1 VSAKKSVS
9 PGVVFGS
16 YPEKRPTHD
25 SWTNILIHRLRTLSL
40 PFESTSTKSY
50 EAFVKQVSNYEPAF
64 THLSEARL
72 KNRLRELRSDLSMHG
87 QTDVI
92 MAELFAIIKQTCAR
106 ELGVKPYDTQI
117 IAARIM
123 LDGKLAEM
131 ATGEGKTLAAA
142 ICVASAALAGIPV
155 HLITS
160 NDYLVSRDSA
170 SLKPLFHALGL
181 TVGAVTNSLNAQE
194 RKLAY
199 ACDITYVTAK
209 ELVFDYLRDHIVGD
223 ITSSELHHH
232 VAKISGQSH
241 DRLLRGLSLAII
253 DEADSILIDEARVPL
268 IISQSVL
275 QQDQLQYHETAMKI
289 ASNLILG
296 QDFTLD
302 HKHFS
307 ANLTEHGH
315 LKINTYSKTLGQ
327 LWQNRMYRE
336 ETICQALVAQHLY
349 HCDHHY
355 LVRDDSVH
363 IIDEI
368 TGRTAPGR
376 VWSRGLHQM
385 IELKEGCKPSG
396 EMVTTTQITYQRFF
410 QKYLQLGGM
419 SGTISESRAELFT
432 VYGLKI
438 AKVPLR
444 KPSLRINLPSQIYP
458 DQQTL
463 WKVVAEKVKAMSE
476 SGRPVLIGTD
486 SVADSESLSKEL
498 NAHGLRHEVLN
509 ARQDQREATIIA
521 QAGQP
526 KQITVST
533 NIAGR
538 GTDIELGKGV
548 AELGGIHI
556 INCQHNVSRR
566 IDRQL
571 LGRCARQGN
580 AGSTETLISL
590 DTRLI
595 THTFP
600 TWIKRFVAKTGLS
613 KPQSLVMLIIRLPQW
628 LEESRHRNQRLEM
641 MKRDAQLVQQ
651 TSIQD

>member
-1 VSAKKSVS
+1 VSAKKSAT
-9 PGVVFGS
+9 PGVIFGS
-16 YPEKRPTHD
+16 YPEKKPAHN
-25 SWTNILIHRLRTLSL
+25 SWSSSFKLSLQALLL
-40 PFESTSTKSY
+40 PFESTSSKPY
-50 EAFVKQVSNYEPAF
+50 EPFVKQVASYESAF
-64 THLSEARL
+64 IHLSEARL
-72 KNRLRELRSDLSMHG
+72 KTRLRELRSELSMHG
-87 QTDVI
+87 QTDELI
-92 MAELFAIIKQTCAR
+92 AELFAIIKQTCAR
-106 ELGVKPYDTQI
+106 ELSVRPYDTQI

-142 ICVASAALAGIPV
+142 ICVASAALVGIPV

-160 NDYLVSRDSA
+160 NDYLVTRDSA
-170 SLKPLFHALGL
+170 SLRPLYQALGL
-181 TVGAVTNSLNAQE
+181 TVGAVTNSLNAAE

-209 ELVFDYLRDHIVGD
+209 ELVFDYLRDHIIGG

-232 VAKISGQSH
+232 VAKISGQTN

-275 QQDQLQYHETAMKI
+275 QQDQLQYHETAMNI
-289 ASNLILG
+289 VSSLILG

-302 HKHFS
+302 QKHFS
-307 ANLTEHGH
+307 VNLTDHGH
-315 LKINTYSKTLGQ
+315 LQIETFSQSLGN
-327 LWQNRMYRE
+327 LWLNRMYRE
-336 ETICQALVAQHLY
+336 ETICQALAAQHLY
-349 HCDHHY
+349 HCDRHY

-385 IELKEGCKPSG
+385 IELKEDCKPSG

-419 SGTISESRAELFT
+419 SGTISESRTELFA

-458 DQQTL
+458 NQQTL
-463 WKVVAEKVKAMSE
+463 WKVVAEKVKTISQ

-486 SVADSESLSKEL
+486 SVADSESLSKIL
-498 NAHGLRHEVLN
+498 NAHALTHEVLN

-538 GTDIELGKGV
+538 GTDISLGKGV

-556 INCQHNVSRR
+556 INCQHNLSRR

-580 AGSTETLISL
+580 AGSTETLLSL
-590 DTRLI
+590 ENHLI

-600 TWIKRFVAKTGLS
+600 TWIKLFVGEAGLS
-613 KPQSLVMLIIRLPQW
+613 KPRSLVMLIIRLPQW
-628 LEESRHRNQRLEM
+628 LEESRHRTQRLEM
-641 MKRDAQLVQQ
+641 MKRDAQLAQQ
-651 TSIQD
+651 TSTQD